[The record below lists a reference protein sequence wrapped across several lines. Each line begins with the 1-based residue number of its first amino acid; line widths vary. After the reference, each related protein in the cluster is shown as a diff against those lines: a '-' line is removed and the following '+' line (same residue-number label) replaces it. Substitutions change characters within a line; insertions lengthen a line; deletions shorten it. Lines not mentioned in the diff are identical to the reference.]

1 MMREPCGSDGH
12 PARAL
17 DQVEEEAVATQDELI
32 PFVDLK
38 RQYAAIRDEVHQA
51 IQDVLD
57 QCAFA
62 SGPAVAAFEAE
73 FARYCG
79 VRHCVGVNSGTSA
92 LHLALIACGVGP
104 GDEVITVPMTFV
116 ATAWAISYVGARP
129 VFVDI
134 EPETYTMDVEQVER
148 AVTSRTRAILPVHL
162 YGQMAH
168 LDPLLELCERHGLAL
183 VEDAAQAHGAT
194 YYGRRA
200 GAVGRVGCFSFYP
213 GKNLGAYGEGGA
225 ITTNDDAMAAR
236 VRALRDHGQS
246 GKYRHEELGFNYR
259 MDGIQGAVLGV
270 KLRRL
275 DRWNAARRQVA
286 ARYRVMLGDTP
297 LVLPREAEGRGHVWH
312 LYVVRHAER
321 DRLQQALAAAGI
333 ATGLH
338 YPIPVHL
345 QPAYAHLGHGVGEF
359 PVAEQ
364 VAQQCL
370 SLPIYPELGAEEQA
384 HIVQVVKQAIG
395 AL

>member
-1 MMREPCGSDGH
+1 MVGTKCVP
-12 PARAL
+12 
-17 DQVEEEAVATQDELI
+17 I

-38 RQYAAIRDEVHQA
+38 RQYEAIRYEVHDAMQ
-51 IQDVLD
+51 QVLD

-62 SGPAVAAFEAE
+62 SGSAVAAFEAE

-129 VFVDI
+129 VFVDV
-134 EPETYTMDVEQVER
+134 EPETYNMDISQVER
-148 AVTSRTRAILPVHL
+148 AVTSRTRAVLPVHL
-162 YGQMAH
+162 YGQMVH
-168 LDPLLELCERHGLAL
+168 VDPLLEICERHGL
-183 VEDAAQAHGAT
+183 VFIEDAAQAHGAM

-200 GAVGRVGCFSFYP
+200 GSVGQVGCFSFYP

-225 ITTNDDAMAAR
+225 LTTNDDAIAAR
-236 VRALRDHGQS
+236 VRALRDHAQS
-246 GKYRHEELGFNYR
+246 ARYRHEELGFNYR

-270 KLRRL
+270 KLRHL
-275 DRWNAARRQVA
+275 DSWNATRCQVA
-286 ARYRVMLGDTP
+286 ARYQEMLADTP
-297 LVLPREAEGRGHVWH
+297 LVHPYEAEGRRHVWH
-312 LYVVRHAER
+312 LYVVRSADR
-321 DRLQQALAAAGI
+321 DRVQQALTAARIG
-333 ATGLH
+333 TGLH

-345 QPAYAHLGHGVGEF
+345 QPAYAHLGYRVGDF

-364 VAQQCL
+364 MAQQCL
-370 SLPIYPELGAEEQA
+370 SLPMYAELSEEEQE
-384 HIVQVVKQAIG
+384 HIVEILKQATG
-395 AL
+395 TL

>member
-1 MMREPCGSDGH
+1 MKEACVKGPESRRVIGSLE
-12 PARAL
+12 A
-17 DQVEEEAVATQDELI
+17 EAVAMKYEVI

-38 RQYAAIRDEVHQA
+38 RQYAAIRDEVDHA

-92 LHLALIACGVGP
+92 LHLALLACGIGW

-134 EPETYTMDVEQVER
+134 DPVTFTIDISQVER
-148 AVTSRTRAILPVHL
+148 AITSRTRAILPVHL
-162 YGQMAH
+162 YGQMAP
-168 LDPLLELCERHGLAL
+168 LDPLLEISNRHGLAL
-183 VEDAAQAHGAT
+183 IEDAAQAHGAT

-213 GKNLGAYGEGGA
+213 SKNLGAYGESGA
-225 ITTNDDAMAAR
+225 ITTNDDAIAAR
-236 VRALRDHGQS
+236 VRSLRDHAQS
-246 GKYRHEELGFNYR
+246 ERYRHEEVGFNYR
-259 MDGIQGAVLGV
+259 MDGLQGAVLRV
-270 KLRRL
+270 KLAHIEE
-275 DRWNAARRQVA
+275 WNAKRREIA
-286 ARYRVMLGDTP
+286 ERYRALLGDTP
-297 LVLPREAEGRGHVWH
+297 FALPDEAEGRRHVWH
-312 LYVVRHAER
+312 LYVVRHPER
-321 DRLQQALAAAGI
+321 NRLQQALTAAGI

-338 YPIPVHL
+338 YSIPVHL
-345 QPAYAHLGHGVGEF
+345 QPAYASLGYREGDF
-359 PVAEQ
+359 PVAEK
-364 VAQQCL
+364 VAQECL
-370 SLPIYPELGAEEQA
+370 SLPIYPELRADEQEL
-384 HIVQVVKQAIG
+384 VVKVLKEAG
-395 AL
+395 V

>member
-1 MMREPCGSDGH
+1 MKEACVKGPESRRVIDSLE
-12 PARAL
+12 A
-17 DQVEEEAVATQDELI
+17 EAVAMKYEVI

-38 RQYAAIRDEVHQA
+38 RQYAAIRDEVDHA

-92 LHLALIACGVGP
+92 LHLALLACGIGR

-134 EPETYTMDVEQVER
+134 DPVTFTIDISQVER
-148 AVTSRTRAILPVHL
+148 AITSRTRAILPVHL
-162 YGQMAH
+162 YGQMAP
-168 LDPLLELCERHGLAL
+168 LDPLLEISNRHGLAL
-183 VEDAAQAHGAT
+183 IEDAAQAHGAT

-213 GKNLGAYGEGGA
+213 SKNLGAYGESGA
-225 ITTNDDAMAAR
+225 ITTNDDAIAAR
-236 VRALRDHGQS
+236 VRSLRDHAQS
-246 GKYRHEELGFNYR
+246 ERYRHEEVGFNYR
-259 MDGIQGAVLGV
+259 MDGLQGAVLRV
-270 KLRRL
+270 KLAHIEE
-275 DRWNAARRQVA
+275 WNAKRREIA
-286 ARYRVMLGDTP
+286 ERYRALLGDTP
-297 LVLPREAEGRGHVWH
+297 FALPDEAEGRRHVWH
-312 LYVVRHAER
+312 LYVVRHPER
-321 DRLQQALAAAGI
+321 NRLQQALTAAGI

-338 YPIPVHL
+338 YSIPVHL
-345 QPAYAHLGHGVGEF
+345 QPAYASLGYRVGDF
-359 PVAEQ
+359 PVAEK
-364 VAQQCL
+364 VAQECL
-370 SLPIYPELGAEEQA
+370 SLPIYPELRADEQEL
-384 HIVQVVKQAIG
+384 VVKVLKEAG
-395 AL
+395 V

>member
-1 MMREPCGSDGH
+1 MASQYKI
-12 PARAL
+12 L
-17 DQVEEEAVATQDELI
+17 

-38 RQYAAIRDEVHQA
+38 RQYAAICDEIRQA

-62 SGPAVAAFEAE
+62 AGPAVAAFEAE
-73 FARYCG
+73 FARYCD

-92 LHLALIACGVGP
+92 LHLALMACGVGP

-134 EPETYTMDVEQVER
+134 EAETYTMDVEQVER
-148 AVTSRTRAILPVHL
+148 AITSRTRAILPVHL
-162 YGQMAH
+162 YGQIAN
-168 LDPLLELCERHGLAL
+168 LGPLLEICERHGLAL
-183 VEDAAQAHGAT
+183 IEDAAQAHGAT
-194 YYGRRA
+194 YYGHRA
-200 GAVGRVGCFSFYP
+200 GALGRVGCFSFYP

-225 ITTNDDAMAAR
+225 LTTNDEAIATR

-259 MDGIQGAVLGV
+259 MDSIQGAVLSV

-275 DRWNAARRQVA
+275 DSWNATRRRVA
-286 ARYRVMLGDTP
+286 ARYQAMLDDTP
-297 LVLPREAEGRGHVWH
+297 LTLPHEAEGRCHVWH
-312 LYVVRHAER
+312 LYVVRHEER
-321 DRLQQALAAAGI
+321 DRLQHALAAAGI

-345 QPAYAHLGHGVGEF
+345 QPAYTHLGHRVGEF

-370 SLPIYPELGAEEQA
+370 SLPIFPEISDEEHE
-384 HIVQVVKQAIG
+384 HIVRILRQATG
-395 AL
+395 VL